1 MGRRSRYTGGMN
13 YAILRTQ
20 KLKSQV
26 AVMRSLKHSFRT
38 QDTPNADPELLSHN
52 IHIGAETVG
61 EGMAAF
67 RERLPEKIRKNG
79 VLCVEY
85 LVTASPEIMKSMD
98 RISQDAYFDDAL
110 QWLKDKHGADNV
122 VYAGIHRDETTPHL
136 YAYVVPLD
144 PDTGRLNCRRFLG
157 GAKALSDMQTDF
169 AEKVGKKHGL
179 ERGIKGSKAR
189 HQTISKFYNGL
200 NQQAE
205 NQPVITGA
213 DVEPQVLEKGFF
225 SKTMESPD
233 MVAGRINEKLNDA
246 MAQTVSKALQVDRQT
261 QESQKLA
268 KELQMARE
276 RLEQLEKP
284 FKGLTQQEKDSIM
297 KSAVRLQ
304 LEKEIERQKKQR
316 ITKENRSTRGF
327 SR

>member
-1 MGRRSRYTGGMN
+1 
-13 YAILRTQ
+13 
-20 KLKSQV
+20 
-26 AVMRSLKHSFRT
+26 MRSLKHSFRT
-38 QDTPNADPELLSHN
+38 QDTPNADPELLSN
-52 IHIGAETVG
+52 NTHIGAETVG

-67 RERLPEKIRKNG
+67 RERLPDKIRKNG

-205 NQPVITGA
+205 NQPVITAA

-233 MVAGRINEKLNDA
+233 MVASRINEKLHDA
-246 MAQTVSKALQVDRQT
+246 MGETVSKALEADRQA

-268 KELQMARE
+268 KELKDTRE
-276 RLEQLEKP
+276 RLERLEMP
-284 FKGLTQQEKDSIM
+284 FKGLTQQEKDLIM
-297 KSAVRLQ
+297 KTAQRLQ
-304 LEKEIERQKKQR
+304 IEKKLERQREQR
-316 ITKENRSTRGF
+316 IAKEKRVNRGF

>member
-1 MGRRSRYTGGMN
+1 
-13 YAILRTQ
+13 
-20 KLKSQV
+20 
-26 AVMRSLKHSFRT
+26 MRSLKHSFRT
-38 QDTPNADPELLSHN
+38 QDTPNANPELLSHN
-52 IHIGAETVG
+52 THIGAETVR

-85 LVTASPEIMKSMD
+85 LVTGSPEIMNAMD
-98 RISQDAYFDDAL
+98 RTHQDAYFDDAL

-169 AEKVGKKHGL
+169 VEKVGQKHGL
-179 ERGIKGSKAR
+179 ERGIKGSKSR
-189 HQTISKFYNGL
+189 HQTISQFYGKL
-200 NQQAE
+200 NEQAQ
-205 NQPVITGA
+205 NQPVLTGA

-233 MVAGRINEKLNDA
+233 MVASRINEKLHDA
-246 MAQTVSKALQVDRQT
+246 MGQTVSKALEADRQA

-268 KELQMARE
+268 KELKDTRE
-276 RLEQLEKP
+276 RLERLETP
-284 FKGLTQQEKDSIM
+284 FKGLTQQEKDLVM
-297 KSAVRLQ
+297 KTAQRLQ
-304 LEKEIERQKKQR
+304 IEKQLERQKEQR
-316 ITKENRSTRGF
+316 LAKEKRATRGF